1 VPEDASAA
9 WAHFAAGLT
18 HEALPQAVSRTLKAL
33 VLDTLATTLAG
44 STLGPGVPQVLAWA
58 RAAGGAPQCALIGL
72 PDRLPA
78 VAAATVNG
86 AAAHALNFDDTT
98 AVGAGHLGP
107 VTFPAAF
114 AAAGVRAGVDGA
126 TLLAGLAAGA
136 ELMSRIG
143 LAVTNAQTGYT
154 ESKPQPTQM
163 PGYLA
168 AAVSGARVLGLD
180 AHATHSALGIA
191 FMQAGGG
198 RQPVLEGA
206 QAKAVYAGF
215 SCQGGMLA
223 ALLAQG
229 GLDGACDAFE
239 GTAGY
244 FNTYYGGRYDREAL
258 VVGLG
263 ERWSLLN
270 VGFKP
275 WPTTGVAHVFIEAA
289 ARIRAAHALDPA
301 AVTAI
306 ALRGEP
312 HLATFCEPLATRSA
326 PRTSVEA
333 EDSVPFATAKALVH
347 GGVRLADVEPGPAGL
362 GEPAALRLAG
372 LVTYAVD
379 PALGR
384 AGEVSVH
391 LADGRVLT
399 ERVDVPPGHRDNPLT
414 DAQRAA
420 KFRDC
425 AAHAGVALS
434 AGALD
439 EVAGLVE
446 RLEQVPDVRIL
457 GELLAGR

>member
-1 VPEDASAA
+1 VPEDASAV
-9 WAHFAAGLT
+9 WARFAAGLT
-18 HEALPQAVSRTLKAL
+18 HDALPEQVRRILKAL

-44 STLGPGVPQVLAWA
+44 GTLGPGITQMLAWA

-114 AAAGVRAGVDGA
+114 AAAGVRGGVDGA

-143 LAVTNAQTGYT
+143 LAVTNAQASYT

-168 AAVSGARVLGLD
+168 AAASGARVLGLD
-180 AHATHSALGIA
+180 AHGTHSALGIA

-198 RQPVLEGA
+198 RQPVLEGT

-223 ALLAQG
+223 ALLARE
-229 GLDGACDAFE
+229 GLDGACDALE

-244 FNTYYGGRYDREAL
+244 FNTYYGGRYERAAL
-258 VVGLG
+258 VDGLG

-289 ARIRAAHALDPA
+289 ARIRAAHGVDPV

-306 ALRGEP
+306 ELRGEP
-312 HLATFCEPLATRSA
+312 HMATFCEPLATRSA

-333 EDSVPFATAKALVH
+333 EDSVPFATAKALLH
-347 GGVRLADVEPGPAGL
+347 GGVRLADLEPGSTGL

-372 LVTYAVD
+372 LVAYAVD
-379 PALGR
+379 PALGK
-384 AGEVSVH
+384 AGEVTVR

-399 ERVDVPPGHRDNPLT
+399 ERVVTPPGHRDNPLT
-414 DAQRAA
+414 GTQRVA
-420 KFRDC
+420 KFHDC
-425 AAHAGVALS
+425 AAHAGVRLS
-434 AGALD
+434 RERLD
-439 EVAGLVE
+439 QVAGLVD
-446 RLEQVPDVRIL
+446 RLEQVPDVRVL

>member
-1 VPEDASAA
+1 
-9 WAHFAAGLT
+9 
-18 HEALPQAVSRTLKAL
+18 
-33 VLDTLATTLAG
+33 
-44 STLGPGVPQVLAWA
+44 
-58 RAAGGAPQCALIGL
+58 
-72 PDRLPA
+72 LPA

-114 AAAGVRAGVDGA
+114 AAAGVRGGVDGA

-180 AHATHSALGIA
+180 AHGTHSALGMA

-215 SCQGGMLA
+215 SCQGGTLA
-223 ALLAQG
+223 ALLAQE
-229 GLDGACDAFE
+229 GLDGTCEAFE

-244 FNTYYGGRYDREAL
+244 FNTYYAGRYDRDAL
-258 VVGLG
+258 VGGLG

-270 VGFKP
+270 LGFKP

-289 ARIRAAHALDPA
+289 SRVRAAQAVDPG
-301 AVTAI
+301 AVTRI
-306 ALRGEP
+306 TLLGEP
-312 HLATFCEPLATRSA
+312 HLATFCEPLDTRRA

-333 EDSVPFATAKALVH
+333 EDSVPFATAKALLH
-347 GGVRLADVEPGPAGL
+347 GGVRLADVQPGPAGL
-362 GEPAALRLAG
+362 GEPEAQRLAG
-372 LVTYAVD
+372 LVEYAVD
-379 PALGR
+379 PAMGK
-384 AGEVSVH
+384 AGEVTVH

-399 ERVDVPPGHRDNPLT
+399 ERIAIAPGHRDNPLT

-420 KFRDC
+420 KFHDC
-425 AAHAGVALS
+425 AAHAGVRVS
-434 AGALD
+434 AARLD
-439 EVAGLVE
+439 EVTGLVE
-446 RLEQVPDVRIL
+446 RLEQVPDVRVL
-457 GELLAGR
+457 GEHLAGR